1 MFGSSS
7 FCFWNRWTTLCRKPW
22 IDSGRR
28 CRALLNSALLG
39 LFAAGCV
46 ITASALT
53 PGKAPELSR
62 PLLEQIHAEYGALA
76 HGRLVQWQQLIR
88 EQSRALEWHRLL
100 RINHFLNRVPY
111 ADDLAHWGQEDFWAT
126 PVQFLASNGGDCE
139 DYAIAKLFSLI
150 SAGIAP
156 EKIRLSYVVAAQA
169 GQPHMVLLYSAN
181 PGEHP
186 LVLDNMTGDVLPAR
200 ERTDLEPVYS
210 FNAQGLWLNASLAT
224 ATKVRNQ
231 PGSALW
237 RELLARM
244 KNEGV
249 FD

>member
-7 FCFWNRWTTLCRKPW
+7 FCFWSRRATHQHNARTGG
-22 IDSGRR
+22 GRR
-28 CRALLNSALLG
+28 YRGLLNSALLG
-39 LFAAGCV
+39 LFAAGCM
-46 ITASALT
+46 ITASAFT
-53 PGKAPELSR
+53 PGQAPKLSR
-62 PLLEQIHAEYGALA
+62 PLLEEVHAEYGALA
-76 HGRLVQWQQLIR
+76 HGRLVRWQQLIK

-111 ADDLAHWGQEDFWAT
+111 AEDRTHWGQEDFWAT

-150 SAGIAP
+150 SAGISP
-156 EKIRLSYVVAAQA
+156 EKIRLTYVVAAQA

-186 LVLDNMTGDVLPAR
+186 LVLDNMTSDVLPAR

-237 RELLARM
+237 SELMARM
-244 KNEGV
+244 KLEGV